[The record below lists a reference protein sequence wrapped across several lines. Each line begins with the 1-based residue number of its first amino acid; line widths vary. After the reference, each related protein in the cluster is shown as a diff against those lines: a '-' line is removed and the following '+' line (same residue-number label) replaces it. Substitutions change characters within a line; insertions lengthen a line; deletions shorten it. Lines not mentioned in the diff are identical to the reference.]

1 MSVKYAGASCQGVMK
16 LGLDY
21 VHITSIYVPHLNIF
35 VLLPMT
41 GYTTFNIWVSFPP
54 TSLFQREP
62 ITKLILIIHII
73 YQNWSPNYVQ
83 FRPVKIFGIGYNQ
96 QELWTVK
103 VLDSTTC
110 GPIFFFPKNLPCY
123 ISKHVSLLSRA

>member
-1 MSVKYAGASCQGVMK
+1 MCVKSAGTGSQIKLKLCQN
-16 LGLDY
+16 Y
-21 VHITSIYVPHLNIF
+21 VHITSIYVPYLNIY

-41 GYTTFNIWVSFPP
+41 GYTTFNFWVPFPL

-62 ITKLILIIHII
+62 TTELNLIIHII

-83 FRPVKIFGIGYNQ
+83 FRPAKIFGIGRNQ

-103 VLDSTTC
+103 VLDSIVC
-110 GPIFFFPKNLPCY
+110 GPKFFSFKNLSCY
-123 ISKHVSLLSRA
+123 ISKFISFFSAA